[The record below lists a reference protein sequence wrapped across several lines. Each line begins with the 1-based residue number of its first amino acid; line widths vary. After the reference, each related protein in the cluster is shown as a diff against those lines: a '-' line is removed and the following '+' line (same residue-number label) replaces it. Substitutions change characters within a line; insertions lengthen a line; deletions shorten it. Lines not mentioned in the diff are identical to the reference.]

1 MRVQYF
7 IESENFWP
15 KGISCRPWRSNK
27 QWQERIA
34 RSDDFEPVDD
44 DQDPQIR
51 DVN

>member
-1 MRVQYF
+1 MRLQYF

-27 QWQERIA
+27 QCQDRIA